1 MNNYKQVLMRVLDE
15 IPFPEFRKRMVGF
28 IKNPTIDNS
37 YACSTQLQN
46 SGVDIFYALGILSA
60 LCVFLALFEKSWAVF
75 KTISI
80 FNPVHTTGIYIA
92 SGIIYSIT
100 LSLVFTALYCLR
112 IGYANYYK
120 DISYKIFAHGLRIYA
135 LYGLLLGFPFI
146 KIYGDL
152 LFKGLLPEQS
162 LSHLGWMIY
171 ILIVLVWW
179 PFRLLVNPIF
189 NLMGFQSFRKTAWF
203 VTACLCFASF
213 QPIKI
218 IIGSSERMV
227 NYEQQCRVFKTGE
240 FYKRLSGSAKKE
252 AETYFCKVK

>member
-15 IPFPEFRKRMVGF
+15 IPFPEFRKRIVEF

-46 SGVDIFYALGILSA
+46 SGVDIFYALGILSVS
-60 LCVFLALFEKSWAVF
+60 CVFLALFEKSWAVF

-162 LSHLGWMIY
+162 FSHLGWMIY

-218 IIGSSERMV
+218 ITGSSERMV
-227 NYEQQCRVFKTGE
+227 NYEQQCKVFKTGE

-252 AETYFCKVK
+252 AETYFCKVT